1 MSNVIQMRAHAGD
14 QPRELVTFTIGEQLF
29 GIAVLQVHD
38 VLGPQPITRI
48 HRAPPDVAGAL
59 NLRGRI
65 VTAID
70 TRHRLGLGRTETPQ
84 KNMSIVVEHAGELY
98 SLVVDT
104 IGEVLALSSDTL
116 ERVPST
122 LDPRWREVS
131 SGVHR
136 LEGRLLVTLDVDR
149 LLGFTAEKRAS

>member
-1 MSNVIQMRAHAGD
+1 M
-14 QPRELVTFTIGEQLF
+14 
-29 GIAVLQVHD
+29 
-38 VLGPQPITRI
+38 LGPQPITRI
-48 HRAPPDVAGAL
+48 HRAPADVAGAL
-59 NLRGRI
+59 NLRGRL

-70 TRHRLGLGRTETPQ
+70 IRHRLGLGRTEKPH

-98 SLVVDT
+98 SLVVDA
-104 IGEVLALSSDTL
+104 IGEVLALSNDTL

-149 LLGFTAEKRAS
+149 LLSFTAEKRAS